1 MTEAFDFVLNTLTDT
16 WTWLTSWNFHG
27 VSFGAYIIGFVI
39 LSILI
44 TRIFN

>member
-1 MTEAFDFVLNTLTDT
+1 MNNAFNFIYGVITYT

-27 VSFGAYIIGFVI
+27 VSFGVYLIGFTI

>member
-1 MTEAFDFVLNTLTDT
+1 MNEAFNWVLSTITDT
-16 WTWLTSWNFHG
+16 WTWLTSWQFHN
-27 VSFGAYIIGFVI
+27 VSFGAYLIGFVI

>member
-1 MTEAFDFVLNTLTDT
+1 MNAVFDWVIDTIADT